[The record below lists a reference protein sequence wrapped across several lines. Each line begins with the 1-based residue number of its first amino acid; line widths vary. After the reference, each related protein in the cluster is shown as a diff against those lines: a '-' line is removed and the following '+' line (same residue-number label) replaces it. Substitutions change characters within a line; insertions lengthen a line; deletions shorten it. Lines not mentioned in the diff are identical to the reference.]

1 MNTIFKTN
9 RELVVTEAQPA
20 CDAVN
25 RAISRLQRTCLLQD
39 AEGFKAAREDVGR
52 AMTDLQAAMD
62 LLLAP
67 PE

>member
-1 MNTIFKTN
+1 MNQLFKAN

-20 CDAVN
+20 CDAAN
-25 RAISRLQRTCLLQD
+25 RALSRLQRTCLLQD